1 MATRDADLIGAWD
14 LEEMYA
20 ETEDGTRTHP
30 MGRDAKGTIMYTPDH
45 YMSAIVH
52 GAERFLPVDRPSD
65 EDRAEAFSSY
75 FNYAGTW
82 GLSGDTVTHAIE
94 HALDPNMAGVSLTR
108 EIDYEG
114 SRMIFTGV
122 GPDGVTKN
130 VIIWK
135 RRV

>member
-1 MATRDADLIGAWD
+1 MFARAPTPIPCAANQPC
-14 LEEMYA
+14 
-20 ETEDGTRTHP
+20 RT
-30 MGRDAKGTIMYTPDH
+30 
-45 YMSAIVH
+45 S
-52 GAERFLPVDRPSD
+52 
-65 EDRAEAFSSY
+65 RA
-75 FNYAGTW
+75 
-82 GLSGDTVTHAIE
+82 
-94 HALDPNMAGVSLTR
+94 NMAGVSLTR